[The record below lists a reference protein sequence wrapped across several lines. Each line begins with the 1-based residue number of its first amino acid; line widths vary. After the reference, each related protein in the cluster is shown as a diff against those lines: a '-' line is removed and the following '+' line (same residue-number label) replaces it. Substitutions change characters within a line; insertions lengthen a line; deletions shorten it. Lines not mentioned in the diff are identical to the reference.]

1 MTAEDEV
8 FLQQILE
15 DRDRLFRETSR
26 LKSQLGSYEN
36 FETERVSYQQQIH
49 QKDQTINQLDQTI
62 NNLDQTIN
70 KLKRQVEM
78 LLRKIW
84 GKSSERYVPEDPQQR
99 RLDFEGLDLLPEE
112 EELATSA
119 KQVIEQYK
127 TISVPAKVK
136 SHPVRKPL
144 PESLPREECHIYPEH
159 IDPQKWTELEP
170 EITEVLECAP
180 ARWYVRRIIRHKY
193 VLKDKS
199 LDVEKPIITAPM
211 PALPIT
217 KSYAGATLLADI
229 IIDKYVN
236 HLPFYRQI
244 QMFQQQGISISPATI
259 NGWF

>member
-1 MTAEDEV
+1 MTAEDEA

-26 LKSQLGSYEN
+26 LKSQLGSFEN
-36 FETERVSYQQQIH
+36 FESERVSYQQQIH
-49 QKDQTINQLDQTI
+49 QKDQTISQLDQTINNLDQTI

-119 KQVIEQYK
+119 KQEIQQYK
-127 TISVPAKVK
+127 TISVPVKAKT
-136 SHPVRKPL
+136 HPVRKPL

-159 IDPQKWTELEP
+159 ADPEKWTELEP
-170 EITEVLECAP
+170 EITEVLERDP
-180 ARWYVRRIIRHKY
+180 ARW
-193 VLKDKS
+193 
-199 LDVEKPIITAPM
+199 
-211 PALPIT
+211 
-217 KSYAGATLLADI
+217 
-229 IIDKYVN
+229 
-236 HLPFYRQI
+236 
-244 QMFQQQGISISPATI
+244 
-259 NGWF
+259 